1 MTQHLKGKKV
11 VLGITGSI
19 AAYKACL
26 IIRLLIKSGAEVQVV
41 ITPSGKE
48 FITPIT
54 LSALTSKPVISEFF
68 SQRDGTWHSHVDLG
82 LWADVMLIAPATA
95 STIGKMAHGIA
106 DNMLITT
113 YLSMKA
119 PVFIAP
125 AMDLDMYA
133 HPSTQENMK
142 TLLSYGNHI
151 IEPGTGFLAS
161 KLEGKGRMEEP
172 ENIVDRLN
180 DFFAAAEEKA
190 QNGQDEIAAS
200 EKTISCATVST
211 GKELAG
217 KSILITAGPTYEKID
232 PVRFIGNYSSG
243 KMGFA
248 LAEACAQRGA
258 LVKLICGP
266 VSASMKTCSPNISRI
281 DIESAREMHDEC
293 MKAFP
298 SMDSAILCAAVAD
311 FAPET
316 VANKKIKRTGDD
328 MVIRLKPN
336 PDIAAALGKQ
346 KKASQTLIGFA
357 LETNDE
363 ENNAQAKLK
372 KKNFDFIVLNSLRD
386 QGAGFRTDTNKIS
399 IISNE
404 GRMDYPLKTKTEV
417 AKDIVDNLIRAMKGK
432 SQAD

>member
-172 ENIVDRLN
+172 ENIVARLN

-190 QNGQDEIAAS
+190 KNGQDENAAS
-200 EKTISCATVST
+200 EKTISGATVST

-363 ENNAQAKLK
+363 VNNAQAKLK